1 MKMSLKLYV
10 TLIVLFVIVV
20 MTVVLLITSTWTNNE
35 STRELLNTT
44 YKNQLVSSLNVFKDY
59 VKQSYGTLRLENGI
73 LVDSD
78 GKAIKDRFD
87 VVDKIT
93 EHMGVVATIFQTQ
106 GDDFVRVSTS
116 IKGDDGKR
124 AVGTLLGKSSA
135 AYDPIRKKQ
144 RYIGEAMILNKS
156 YMTLYEPL
164 LDERGNLMGILF
176 IGTPMDQLDS
186 LVSKN
191 EANFLKRFLLFAVV
205 ISVAIAVISYFLMNS
220 VLVKPFGQ
228 VLEIVSRVSKGEL
241 GFKTKANF
249 KTKEFSEL
257 KEAMDEM
264 QHNLSGLVVGISVKS
279 DEIHTSSKELSS
291 TEEKLN
297 SISRELSSQM
307 EEVNKNTQNASASM
321 QEVTSGVEEVAASAE
336 NVSKSAQNLT
346 ERALQV
352 NNAAREGEKAV
363 QAIVEVMNQTKEK
376 AGMTEIK
383 VKELSERAKNIGEIV
398 ETINSIAEQTN
409 LLALN
414 AAIEAA
420 RAGEA
425 GRGFAVVADEI
436 RKLAEESKNATVKIA
451 DMLNQIQDGAQQ
463 ASVVTGETV
472 MVVDKASEES
482 EVLRNKLTNILKEIE
497 GISGMIENL
506 AASAQ
511 EQSAAAEEMSS
522 AMDTATRSIMNIAQ
536 EMEEMTQSVKEEVQ
550 VSQNVSSLSEKLSS
564 IAEGLVEQVRTFKI

>member
-20 MTVVLLITSTWTNNE
+20 MTVILLFTSTWTNNE

-78 GKAIKDRFD
+78 GRAIENRFE
-87 VVDKIT
+87 VVDKVT
-93 EHMGVVATIFQTQ
+93 EHMNVVATIFQIQ

-164 LDERGNLMGILF
+164 LDERGNLIGILF

-205 ISVAIAVISYFLMNS
+205 ISVAVAVVAYFLMNS

-228 VLEIVSRVSKGEL
+228 VLEIVSKVSKGEL

-264 QHNLSGLVVGISVKS
+264 QHNLSDLVVGISEKS
-279 DEIHTSSKELSS
+279 ERIHTSSKNLSS
-291 TEEKLN
+291 TREELN
-297 SISRELSSQM
+297 SMSKKLSFRM
-307 EEVNKNTQNASASM
+307 EEVNRNTQNASASIE
-321 QEVTSGVEEVAASAE
+321 EVTSGVEEVAASAQ

-363 QAIVEVMNQTKEK
+363 QAIVGVMNQTKEK
-376 AGMTEIK
+376 ASMTEIT

-398 ETINSIAEQTN
+398 GTINSIAEQTN

-436 RKLAEESKNATVKIA
+436 RKLAEESKHATVKIA

-463 ASVVTGETV
+463 ASVVTSETV
-472 MVVDKASEES
+472 EVVDKASEQS
-482 EVLRNKLTNILKEIE
+482 EVLRDRLTNILKEIE

-511 EQSAAAEEMSS
+511 EQSAAAEEMSG
-522 AMDTATRSIMNIAQ
+522 AMDAATKSITNIVQ
-536 EMEEMTQSVKEEVQ
+536 EIEEMTHAAKQQVQ
-550 VSQNVSSLSEKLSS
+550 VTQNVSNLSEELSA
-564 IAEGLVEQVRTFKI
+564 IAEGLIEQVRKFQI

>member
-20 MTVVLLITSTWTNNE
+20 MTVVLLFTSTWTNNE

-73 LVDSD
+73 LVDSN
-78 GKAIKDRFD
+78 GRAIENRFE
-87 VVDKIT
+87 VVDKVT
-93 EHMGVVATIFQTQ
+93 EHMNVVATIFQIQ

-164 LDERGNLMGILF
+164 LDERGNLIGILF

-205 ISVAIAVISYFLMNS
+205 ISVAVAVVAYFLMNS

-264 QHNLSGLVVGISVKS
+264 QHNLSDLVVGISEKS
-279 DEIHTSSKELSS
+279 ERIHTSSKNLSS
-291 TEEKLN
+291 TREELN
-297 SISRELSSQM
+297 SMSKKLSFRM
-307 EEVNKNTQNASASM
+307 EEVNRNTQNASASIE
-321 QEVTSGVEEVAASAE
+321 EVTSGVEEVAASAQ

-363 QAIVEVMNQTKEK
+363 QAIVGVMNQTKEK
-376 AGMTEIK
+376 ASMTEIT

-398 ETINSIAEQTN
+398 GTINSIAEQTN

-425 GRGFAVVADEI
+425 GKGFAVVADEI
-436 RKLAEESKNATVKIA
+436 RKL
-451 DMLNQIQDGAQQ
+451 
-463 ASVVTGETV
+463 
-472 MVVDKASEES
+472 SEES
-482 EVLRNKLTNILKEIE
+482 RNATYEIGQILATITQGTGRVNAATSKVVGTIEEINKGMESVLKNFEKIKERIE
-497 GISGMIENL
+497 KMNQAIENMS
-506 AASAQ
+506 ASAEEQSTSAQ
-511 EQSAAAEEMSS
+511 EISLTMDRVAKAITEISQQLENSRKIIEE
-522 AMDTATRSIMNIAQ
+522 Q
-536 EMEEMTQSVKEEVQ
+536 LKQSVQTNNDAKELNEI
-550 VSQNVSSLSEKLSS
+550 SQELKRLTENY
-564 IAEGLVEQVRTFKI
+564 KI

>member
-20 MTVVLLITSTWTNNE
+20 MTVVLLFTSTWTNNE

-73 LVDSD
+73 LVDSN
-78 GKAIKDRFD
+78 GRAIENRFE
-87 VVDKIT
+87 VVDKVT
-93 EHMGVVATIFQTQ
+93 EHMNVVATIFQIQ

-164 LDERGNLMGILF
+164 LDERGNLIGILF

-205 ISVAIAVISYFLMNS
+205 ISVAVAVVAYFLMNF

-264 QHNLSGLVVGISVKS
+264 QHNLSDLVVGISEKS
-279 DEIHTSSKELSS
+279 ERIHTSSKNLSS
-291 TEEKLN
+291 TREELN
-297 SISRELSSQM
+297 SMSKKLSFRM
-307 EEVNKNTQNASASM
+307 EEVNRNTQNASASIE
-321 QEVTSGVEEVAASAE
+321 EVTSGVEEVAASAQ

-363 QAIVEVMNQTKEK
+363 QAIVGVMNQTKEK
-376 AGMTEIK
+376 ASMTEIT

-398 ETINSIAEQTN
+398 GTINSIAEQTN

-436 RKLAEESKNATVKIA
+436 RKLAEESKHATVKIA

-463 ASVVTGETV
+463 ASVVTSETV
-472 MVVDKASEES
+472 EVVDKASEQS
-482 EVLRNKLTNILKEIE
+482 EVLRDRLTNILKEIE

-511 EQSAAAEEMSS
+511 EQSAAAEEMSG
-522 AMDTATRSIMNIAQ
+522 AMDAATKSITNIVQ
-536 EMEEMTQSVKEEVQ
+536 EIEEMTHAAKQQVQ
-550 VSQNVSSLSEKLSS
+550 VTQNVSNLSEELSA
-564 IAEGLVEQVRTFKI
+564 IAEGLIEQVRKFQI

>member
-20 MTVVLLITSTWTNNE
+20 MTVVLLFTSTWTNNE

-78 GKAIKDRFD
+78 GRAIENRFE
-87 VVDKIT
+87 VVDKVT
-93 EHMGVVATIFQTQ
+93 EYMNVVATIFQIQ

-164 LDERGNLMGILF
+164 LDERGNLIGILF

-205 ISVAIAVISYFLMNS
+205 ISVVVAVVAYFLMNS

-264 QHNLSGLVVGISVKS
+264 QHNLSDLVVGISEKS
-279 DEIHTSSKELSS
+279 ERIHTSSKNLSS
-291 TEEKLN
+291 TREELN
-297 SISRELSSQM
+297 SMSKKLSFRM
-307 EEVNKNTQNASASM
+307 EEVNRNTQNASASIE
-321 QEVTSGVEEVAASAE
+321 EVTSGVEEVAASAQ

-363 QAIVEVMNQTKEK
+363 QAIVGVMNQTKEK
-376 AGMTEIK
+376 ASMTEIT

-398 ETINSIAEQTN
+398 GTINSIAEQTN

-436 RKLAEESKNATVKIA
+436 RKLAEESKHATVKIA

-463 ASVVTGETV
+463 ASVVTSETV
-472 MVVDKASEES
+472 EVVDKASEQS
-482 EVLRNKLTNILKEIE
+482 EVLRGRLTNILKEIE

-511 EQSAAAEEMSS
+511 EQSAAAEEMSG
-522 AMDTATRSIMNIAQ
+522 AMDAATKSITNIVQ
-536 EMEEMTQSVKEEVQ
+536 EIEEMTHAANQQVQ
-550 VSQNVSSLSEKLSS
+550 VTQNVSNLSEELSA
-564 IAEGLVEQVRTFKI
+564 IAEGLIEQVRKFQI

>member
-20 MTVVLLITSTWTNNE
+20 MTVVLLFTSTWTNNE

-73 LVDSD
+73 LVDSN
-78 GKAIKDRFD
+78 GRAIENRFE
-87 VVDKIT
+87 VVDKVT
-93 EHMGVVATIFQTQ
+93 EHMNVVATIFQIQ

-164 LDERGNLMGILF
+164 LDERGNLIGILF

-205 ISVAIAVISYFLMNS
+205 ISVAVAVVAYFLMNS

-228 VLEIVSRVSKGEL
+228 VLEIVSKVSKGEL

-264 QHNLSGLVVGISVKS
+264 QHNLSDLVVGISEKS
-279 DEIHTSSKELSS
+279 ERIHTSSKNLSS
-291 TEEKLN
+291 TREELN
-297 SISRELSSQM
+297 SMSKKLSFRM
-307 EEVNKNTQNASASM
+307 EEVNRNTQNASASIE
-321 QEVTSGVEEVAASAE
+321 EVTSGVEEVAASAQ

-363 QAIVEVMNQTKEK
+363 QAIVGVMNQTKEK
-376 AGMTEIK
+376 ASMTEIT

-398 ETINSIAEQTN
+398 GTINSIAEQTN

-436 RKLAEESKNATVKIA
+436 RKLAEESKHATVKIA

-463 ASVVTGETV
+463 ASVVTSETV
-472 MVVDKASEES
+472 EVVDKASEQS
-482 EVLRNKLTNILKEIE
+482 EVLRDRLTNILKEIE

-511 EQSAAAEEMSS
+511 EQSAAAEEMSG
-522 AMDTATRSIMNIAQ
+522 AMDAATKSITNIVQ
-536 EMEEMTQSVKEEVQ
+536 EIEEMTHAAKQQVQ
-550 VSQNVSSLSEKLSS
+550 VTQNVSNLSEELSA
-564 IAEGLVEQVRTFKI
+564 IAEGLIEQVRKFQI